1 MDAKFYNKMPFN
13 IPLRKTWEAGAP
25 KLLLKPGEVIVG
37 PADILAQFQ
46 FLAQIPFDYSRVE
59 SMTQNSNFS
68 FKDELLD
75 EDVNKKRKPFQKEDV
90 VEVEKIETVKMTEQQ
105 QKMAEK
111 TFKIVEQTEQPV
123 VEDSM
128 DFDPKTVNWVSVKV
142 EQLERACRFLKIN
155 TDFLNDKKPKEK
167 KWELVKLVKAYYKI

>member
-25 KLLLKPGEVIVG
+25 KLLLQPGEVIVG
-37 PADILAQFQ
+37 PADILSQFQ

-59 SMTQNSNFS
+59 SMTQNSNFA

-75 EDVNKKRKPFQKEDV
+75 ENVNKKRKPFQRDEEETV
-90 VEVEKIETVKMTEQQ
+90 VEKVEEVEMTEKQQ
-105 QKMAEK
+105 ELAKKVTKAIEK
-111 TFKIVEQTEQPV
+111 QETS